1 MTEELFLNWIKSV
14 WWRRPGA
21 LLTQRSMLVLE
32 AFHGHLTEGADYGG
46 PSRAT
51 SFSTLENGRFHLKGG
66 VTISEEQRKHIYAN
80 TRPAKF
86 PKDTAQILWGSKML
100 VEKSYRGKLAPK
112 DRKNLGAS
120 ARKELTPE
128 KVSLILAKL
137 SVVLHAD
144 LEGKPCRLEDFRGP
158 LKQVGV
164 LSDVAGLG
172 AYQMSHVWLLKLRTP
187 EAKAKLLQAR
197 SLQVKGKTCLP
208 VDPNRRELRVKL
220 HRVSFDAPVDSIR
233 RAFEPFGEVKEVSR
247 EKWKVDGFVD
257 VDSTTVVIRL
267 ALKEGVA
274 LESLPHQLRVSGGN
288 VLVVVPGR
296 APICLRRRRT
306 RHIRRD
312 CRAPRCTEC
321 RAFGDEARDCV
332 KTYARAA
339 SSKVNEESTELLMDE
354 DEAEQAATPAT
365 STASVAAAPEGV
377 EEPSDVN
384 AAPVAET
391 TGRAESPDVPS
402 VEASRPGNTA
412 AGTSDVTAPD
422 LSGESSM
429 KDQDS
434 SASGAA
440 PKRMRDDGSGDPNAT
455 SQEEPPSKAAPLW
468 RRRLQV
474 KQNIPVKDQKVA
486 QPPP

>member
-1 MTEELFLNWIKSV
+1 MH
-14 WWRRPGA
+14 
-21 LLTQRSMLVLE
+21 RSSPAAAAVIGRGDNVAPVLKEHRLQLPTLPTGE
-32 AFHGHLTEGADYGG
+32 A
-46 PSRAT
+46 
-51 SFSTLENGRFHLKGG
+51 
-66 VTISEEQRKHIYAN
+66 
-80 TRPAKF
+80 
-86 PKDTAQILWGSKML
+86 
-100 VEKSYRGKLAPK
+100 
-112 DRKNLGAS
+112 
-120 ARKELTPE
+120 
-128 KVSLILAKL
+128 AKL

-144 LEGKPCRLEDFRGP
+144 LEGRPYRLEDFRDP

-220 HRVSFDAPVDSIR
+220 HWVSFDAPVDSIR

-257 VDSTTVVIRL
+257 VDSTTVVMRL

-296 APICLRRRRT
+296 APICLRCRRT
-306 RHIRRD
+306 GHIRRD

-321 RAFGDEARDCV
+321 RAFGHEARDCI

-339 SSKVNEESTELLMDE
+339 SSKVTEESTELLMDE
-354 DEAEQAATPAT
+354 DEAEQAASPAT
-365 STASVAAAPEGV
+365 STASVAATPEGV
-377 EEPSDVN
+377 AEPSEVD
-384 AAPVAET
+384 ATPVAGT
-391 TGRAESPDVPS
+391 AGRAESPDVPS

-412 AGTSDVTAPD
+412 TGTSDVTAPD
-422 LSGESSM
+422 LSGESPM
-429 KDQDS
+429 EDQDS

-440 PKRMRDDGSGDPNAT
+440 SKRTRDDGSGDPNVT

-474 KQNIPVKDQKVA
+474 KQNIPVKDQKGA
-486 QPPP
+486 QPSP

>member
-1 MTEELFLNWIKSV
+1 MAASWGAAQFQLRLSRYSSDGTDAEGQCCGGTCPGSCRTLFRCCLTHYGPRGV
-14 WWRRPGA
+14 PVAAQHHMRRMDVNTPCSFG
-21 LLTQRSMLVLE
+21 LFVSDVVGNNSMQAEVEHNFTFDLPWPLPTLPTGE
-32 AFHGHLTEGADYGG
+32 A
-46 PSRAT
+46 
-51 SFSTLENGRFHLKGG
+51 
-66 VTISEEQRKHIYAN
+66 
-80 TRPAKF
+80 
-86 PKDTAQILWGSKML
+86 
-100 VEKSYRGKLAPK
+100 
-112 DRKNLGAS
+112 
-120 ARKELTPE
+120 
-128 KVSLILAKL
+128 AKL

-144 LEGKPCRLEDFRGP
+144 FEGRPYRLEDFRDP
-158 LKQVGV
+158 FKQVGV

-187 EAKAKLLQAR
+187 EAKPKLLQAG
-197 SLQVKGKTCLP
+197 SLQVKGKTCLS

-220 HRVSFDAPVDSIR
+220 HWVSFDAPVDSIR

-296 APICLRRRRT
+296 APICLRCRRT
-306 RHIRRD
+306 GHIPRD

-321 RAFGDEARDCV
+321 RAFGHEARDCV

-339 SSKVNEESTELLMDE
+339 SSKVTEESTELLMDE
-354 DEAEQAATPAT
+354 DEAEQAASPAT

-377 EEPSDVN
+377 AEPSDVN
-384 AAPVAET
+384 AAPVAGT
-391 TGRAESPDVPS
+391 AGRAESPDVPS

-422 LSGESSM
+422 LLGESPM
-429 KDQDS
+429 EDQDS
-434 SASGAA
+434 SASDAA
-440 PKRMRDDGSGDPNAT
+440 SKRTRDDGSGDPNVT

-474 KQNIPVKDQKVA
+474 KQNIPVKDQKGA
-486 QPPP
+486 QPSPYLAWPVAFGRRSPHVGRPTSQNLR